1 MGSEEGFTMADKAI
15 QQASRQGTWVLLKNV
30 HLSCKW
36 LNELEKKM
44 YKMVPNEKFRIFLT
58 MEFNPKVPKNLLRLA
73 YTFVFEPPAGIK
85 ASVLRSFSSIMTTK
99 RSEQNPMAVRC
110 RMHFLLAFLHAVV
123 LERKRYVPVGWSK
136 GYEFS
141 DADQQA
147 AIDII
152 DQWIDQ
158 TEVSPGG
165 AKGRDVQHLD
175 PARIPWEAIRT
186 LLQDV
191 AYGGRLDNEV
201 DKRVLF
207 SIIESIFTPNSFDS
221 DFELS
226 LSYKS
231 LNLPDLEDDA
241 PQLLAPDL
249 GRGRDHYIGWVESA
263 LPLIDKPTWL
273 GFAPHAELLLSQRAG
288 SHALTGWGT
297 LHGKSSEDLHDLL
310 KGAGVEIKRSASLA
324 APSGGRQAGGGPKK
338 VTSWIDE
345 LLVVVET
352 LLKLVT
358 VSFQP
363 LPRTEKAVQDPL
375 FRCFDREVST
385 GSTFVMR
392 MKADLELLKLVCAG
406 EEKFTNY
413 TRDVAKVIFRGGVPK
428 SWKGYVSMESLSV
441 AEWTA
446 DFITRLQQLSA
457 VSKEFGGNGLVPIQ
471 GSVVPPS
478 KLPAIMAGHAP
489 STRTVWFGGLS
500 FPSAYLTATQQAVAQ
515 RFSWSL
521 DDLCLNVEIG
531 STKVGMYVYMYTCM
545 YVCMY
550 VYMYVCLLYVYMY
563 VCLFV
568 YVCRETLLFPVGGAL
583 MIAR

>member
-413 TRDVAKVIFRGGVPK
+413 TRDVAKVIFRGGCRRVGRGTCPW
-428 SWKGYVSMESLSV
+428 SRSPS
-441 AEWTA
+441 
-446 DFITRLQQLSA
+446 R
-457 VSKEFGGNGLVPIQ
+457 NGPQ
-471 GSVVPPS
+471 TSSPACSSSPPS
-478 KLPAIMAGHAP
+478 PRSSGATAWCRSRGRWSRPRSCPPSWPATRPPRAP
-489 STRTVWFGGLS
+489 SGSAACPSPPPTSPPPSRPS
-500 FPSAYLTATQQAVAQ
+500 PSASPG
-515 RFSWSL
+515 R
-521 DDLCLNVEIG
+521 
-531 STKVGMYVYMYTCM
+531 STTSASTSESAAPRRTTRASSCAASPSRAPAGTRK
-545 YVCMY
+545 
-550 VYMYVCLLYVYMY
+550 
-563 VCLFV
+563 
-568 YVCRETLLFPVGGAL
+568 RRPSA
-583 MIAR
+583 